1 MIDNIISLTVKE
13 KFYEYDTQI
22 ANEITEKLKSND

>member
-1 MIDNIISLTVKE
+1 LTVKE